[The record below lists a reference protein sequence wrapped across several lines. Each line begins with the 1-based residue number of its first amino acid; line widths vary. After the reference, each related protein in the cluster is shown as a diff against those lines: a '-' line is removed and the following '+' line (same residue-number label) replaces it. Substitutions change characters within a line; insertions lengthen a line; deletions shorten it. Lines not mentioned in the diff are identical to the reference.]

1 MSLKEKVIGA
11 AIIAASWMGF
21 SPQQAGATTS
31 TEMQGKTKIEKVFGW
46 NIKGDLNRGLH
57 RAVENKK
64 REIARDIEHTV
75 QDVGASTGNGATG
88 EIVTDNLR
96 GLVRYAS
103 GRDSHFQF
111 RVSAR
116 AQRKA
121 REQIIGE
128 INKPRGNVNS
138 GSQYQEVQTT
148 RQKPMSER
156 EIAEAERAAARA
168 AERAAK
174 KSQNQSYTQTK
185 SYSQPQTRSQVQ
197 PSSLEQRRE
206 RAEQIKTGKA
216 AETQVE
222 TTVETKTAS
231 QKKILSTKKT
241 VLYNANQ
248 SRSR

>member
-1 MSLKEKVIGA
+1 MSFKEKVIGA

-57 RAVENKK
+57 RAIENKK
-64 REIARDIEHTV
+64 REIARDVEHSV
-75 QDVGASTGNGATG
+75 QGVGASTGNGATG

-128 INKPRGNVNS
+128 INKPRGNVGS
-138 GSQYQEVQTT
+138 GSQYQEVSTT

-174 KSQNQSYTQTK
+174 KSQNN
-185 SYSQPQTRSQVQ
+185 SYSQTQTRSQAK
-197 PSSLEQRRE
+197 PSSLDQRRA
-206 RAEQIKTGKA
+206 RAEQIKTGKTAEAQVETA
-216 AETQVE
+216 AET
-222 TTVETKTAS
+222 KTDS
-231 QKKILSTKKT
+231 QKKILSTKRT
-241 VLYNANQ
+241 VLFNANQ
-248 SRSR
+248 GHSR